1 MGHFKPPSW
10 PHLVKQVAKRQ
21 RSKKDFYTSK
31 LFRIIII
38 MMMMMHQQRC
48 TKWLD
53 VSRSPPGGLKQKPL
67 KFWSHEKRKIK
78 VREPLGA
85 IFAQNR
91 LSSQCN
97 VSTVSFG
104 EVATR
109 SELKV
114 IGKWIAIHLASKL
127 NKIINQRKTTRE
139 FDWRHFIWLL
149 LGLDLPASAYLMTWQ

>member
-1 MGHFKPPSW
+1 
-10 PHLVKQVAKRQ
+10 
-21 RSKKDFYTSK
+21 
-31 LFRIIII
+31 
-38 MMMMMHQQRC
+38 MMMMHQQRC
-48 TKWLD
+48 TKWQGSMCPDRLQ
-53 VSRSPPGGLKQKPL
+53 VASN
-67 KFWSHEKRKIK
+67 EKRKIK

-114 IGKWIAIHLASKL
+114 IGK
-127 NKIINQRKTTRE
+127 
-139 FDWRHFIWLL
+139 
-149 LGLDLPASAYLMTWQ
+149 